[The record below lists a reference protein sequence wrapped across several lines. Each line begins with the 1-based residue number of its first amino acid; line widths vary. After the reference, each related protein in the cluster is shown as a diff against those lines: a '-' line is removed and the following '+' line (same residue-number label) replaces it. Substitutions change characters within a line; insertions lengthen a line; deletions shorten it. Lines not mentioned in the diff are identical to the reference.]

1 MSLATYS
8 LNVVPSPSPSTV
20 SPPAAD
26 TSTTPPEVDQSPF
39 APQPAV
45 SLQPSTS
52 SKHHMITRFRDGT
65 LRPKALLSTRYPVPL
80 ALVSKL
86 QSVPAEPT
94 SFTQASK
101 DSRWRA
107 AMLDEFNALLKNRTW
122 SLVPYNPK
130 MNVVGK
136 YSLVRDSSAHD
147 SNCLTLRPLLIRG
160 SEIRM
165 LNRSDNK
172 REI

>member
-20 SPPAAD
+20 STPAAD
-26 TSTTPPEVDQSPF
+26 TLTTPPEVDKSPF

-45 SLQPSTS
+45 SLKLSTS

-65 LRPKALLSTRYPVPL
+65 LRPKALLSTWYPVPL

-101 DSRWRA
+101 DSCWRA

-130 MNVVGK
+130 MNVVGWLWVYK
-136 YSLVRDSSAHD
+136 KKEKSD
-147 SNCLTLRPLLIRG
+147 G
-160 SEIRM
+160 SIFR
-165 LNRSDNK
+165 
-172 REI
+172 